1 MRRVASVALPVT
13 IHYSTIHYSLFTIHY
28 SLSIIHNSQQLTTH
42 NSLILIAAQS
52 SHKISLVGITITFA
66 GAVFFSTKAIFVKL
80 AFAATT
86 TDALSL
92 LTLRMIFALPF
103 YLVVAFVYG
112 QKKGNVKIS
121 RLQWVYVITLG
132 LFGYYFSS
140 LLDFTGLQYISAGLE
155 RLILFL
161 YPTFAVLINVFVF
174 KQHISKRQMVAL
186 VLTYAGIAYAFYGE
200 VNLKEINP
208 NLYRGSFLVFLCAV
222 TYSIYIAGSGKVI
235 PLVGAAKFTAYAMLA
250 ATTGIFMH
258 FTLRG
263 NFQHLN
269 SGSGLWWYG
278 LLLGVVATVLPSFMI
293 SYGLKK
299 IGSNNVAIISGIG
312 PVSTIIQAHLILGE
326 KIFFEQLAG
335 TALVVIGVLLIGWKS
350 SRTET

>member
-1 MRRVASVALPVT
+1 MYTMLLPQRKGT
-13 IHYSTIHYSLFTIHY
+13 
-28 SLSIIHNSQQLTTH
+28 SIIFDANF
-42 NSLILIAAQS
+42 IVPIKQS
-52 SHKISLVGITITFA
+52 SHTISLAGFIITFT
-66 GAVFFSTKAIFVKL
+66 GAVFFSTKAIIVKL
-80 AFAATT
+80 AFAGTT

-103 YLVVAFVYG
+103 YLVVAFFHG
-112 QKKGNVKIS
+112 QKKENVKIS
-121 RLQWVYVITLG
+121 SRQWWYVIMLG
-132 LFGYYFSS
+132 LIGYYFSS
-140 LLDFTGLQYISAGLE
+140 FLDFTGLQYISAGLE

-174 KQHISKRQMVAL
+174 KQQISKRQVIAL
-186 VLTYAGIAYAFYGE
+186 LLTYAGIAYAFYGE
-200 VNLKEINP
+200 VQLNEVNP
-208 NLYRGSFLVFLCAV
+208 NLFWGSFLVFLCAV

-235 PLVGAAKFTAYAMLA
+235 PMVGASKFTAYAMLA
-250 ATTGIFMH
+250 ATTGIFIH
-258 FTLRG
+258 FVLRG
-263 NFQHLN
+263 NYSQLN

-326 KIFFEQLAG
+326 KIFFEQLVG
-335 TALVVIGVLLIGWKS
+335 TALVVTGVLLIGWRSGTKKPS
-350 SRTET
+350 